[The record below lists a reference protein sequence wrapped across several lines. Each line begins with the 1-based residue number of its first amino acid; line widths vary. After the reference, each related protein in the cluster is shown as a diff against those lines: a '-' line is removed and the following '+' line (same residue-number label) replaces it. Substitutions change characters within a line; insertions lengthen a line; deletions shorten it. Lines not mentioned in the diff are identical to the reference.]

1 MARTNVAT
9 ERQKIKT
16 HEEATAQRLSPLS
29 ELRRSTMCTML
40 WENTFYEGGASI
52 ADRIADLCTKVSP
65 EDISSIA
72 IQARNDMKLRHAP
85 LFLAA
90 QLSKHKNV
98 GPIVTETL
106 QAIIQRPDELAEF
119 LNIYWQHGAR
129 SGTPGRHPLS
139 RGVKVGLAR
148 AFLKF
153 SEYQISKWNRDNAI
167 KLRDV
172 MFLVHP
178 KPSITESGDFEAA
191 IERGNYKRGDV
202 ERHSEGKGAI
212 WKKLAEGTLAAADTW
227 EVSLSAGKDKKE
239 TFERLLSEN
248 TLGDIALLM
257 NLRNMIAAD
266 VDEGLIRARLERG
279 CPRALPFRFVT
290 AARYAP
296 RLEDSLE
303 AAMLKATEELAKL
316 PGKTGLLIDVS
327 GSMDGVLSNKGET
340 TRIDAAC
347 GLAILLRERA
357 ESVRIAS
364 FSNHVIEIPPRR
376 GFALR
381 DAINK
386 SQDHGGTQL
395 TSAVDTLAKHWGDVD
410 RFIVITDEQAAD
422 ESGSGRG
429 FAPLN
434 YIINVAS
441 YEHGVAFERYTRING
456 WSEAVFS
463 FIQAL
468 ESEKVD
474 RSSD

>member
-9 ERQKIKT
+9 KRQKIKT
-16 HEEATAQRLSPLS
+16 HEGAPAQRLSPLS

-40 WENTFYEGGASI
+40 WEDTFYEGGAAI
-52 ADRIADLCTKVSP
+52 ANRIAELCAKVSP
-65 EDISSIA
+65 EDISAVA

-106 QAIIQRPDELAEF
+106 QEIIQRPDELAEF
-119 LNIYWQHGAR
+119 LNIYWQHGSR
-129 SGTPGRHPLS
+129 SGNPGRHPLS

-153 SEYQISKWNRDNAI
+153 SEYQLSKWNRDDAI

-178 KPSITESGDFEAA
+178 KPRAA
-191 IERGNYKRGDV
+191 MQAD
-202 ERHSEGKGAI
+202 I
-212 WKKLAEGTLAAADTW
+212 WKKLADKTLSPADTW

-248 TLGDIALLM
+248 KLGDIALLA
-257 NLRNMIAAD
+257 NLRNMIGAG
-266 VDEGLIRARLERG
+266 VDESLIRVRLERG
-279 CPRALPFRFVT
+279 CPRALPFRFIT

-316 PGKTGLLIDVS
+316 PGKTGLLVDVS
-327 GSMDGVLSNKGET
+327 GSMDYPLSQKSPKLVAGIPVTTWGQQPSQGSET
-340 TRIDAAC
+340 KRIDAAS

-364 FSNHVIEIPPRR
+364 FSDHVVEVPPRR

-386 SQDHGGTQL
+386 SQPHGSTNL
-395 TSAVDTLAKHWGDVD
+395 TSAVDTLAKQWKDID
-410 RFIVITDEQAAD
+410 RFIIITDEQASD

-468 ESEKVD
+468 ESETAD
-474 RSSD
+474 RLSD